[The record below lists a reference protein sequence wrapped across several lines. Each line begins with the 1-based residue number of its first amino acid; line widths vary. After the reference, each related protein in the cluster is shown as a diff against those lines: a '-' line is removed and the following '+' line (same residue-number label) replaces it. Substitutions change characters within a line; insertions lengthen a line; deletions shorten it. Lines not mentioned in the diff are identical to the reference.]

1 MNVRPYLRGSLWAGA
16 LLLVVLLVAALLW
29 FSLAALGDQPGSQG
43 AKGVTLVAAVCLVL
57 DLIGMVVLL
66 AVAELSRPERP
77 ANPLPLSHPA
87 AQPPEPQPG
96 QREGGGT

>member
-16 LLLVVLLVAALLW
+16 LLLVILLVAGLLW
-29 FSLAALGDQPGSQG
+29 LALAVLGDQPGSQG
-43 AKGVTLVAAVCLVL
+43 AKGVTLVATFCLVL

-77 ANPLPLSHPA
+77 ANPPPLSHPA
-87 AQPPEPQPG
+87 VQPPTPHPG
-96 QREGGGT
+96 HREGGGT